1 MFHHRQI
8 QGLASLARSFSRI
21 ALVERSASLPI
32 VATTSRLPLPVFSEP
47 ETNRSSVHRRIAELQ
62 AATLRSPTTSL
73 EIGYRPDPLL
83 PLKEI
88 IDIPLVSRIIENPV
102 SRPTTG
108 SGTVIGDNLSI
119 IPTLDLPTG
128 TVPQGDNGK
137 QAARLIVIRRRKM
150 RKHKLKKLRKRMKFE
165 WLKVRQRREL
175 KKEKLFQAELL
186 AQIKE
191 AEKFSAEAYVADKLR
206 RSTEVPIPRFWKG
219 KRLPQFL
226 IKQKLGIE

>member
-1 MFHHRQI
+1 MLHLPSGT
-8 QGLASLARSFSRI
+8 GLASLARSFSRI
-21 ALVERSASLPI
+21 ALVERSASLSV
-32 VATTSRLPLPVFSEP
+32 VASTSPVSLPVFITR
-47 ETNRSSVHRRIAELQ
+47 ETNRSSVQRRIGELQ
-62 AATLRSPTTSL
+62 AATLRSPTGGL

-102 SRPTTG
+102 SQPTTG

-128 TVPQGDNGK
+128 IVPQGDNGK

-165 WLKVRQRREL
+165 WLKVGPSPET
-175 KKEKLFQAELL
+175 KA
-186 AQIKE
+186 A
-191 AEKFSAEAYVADKLR
+191 
-206 RSTEVPIPRFWKG
+206 
-219 KRLPQFL
+219 
-226 IKQKLGIE
+226 